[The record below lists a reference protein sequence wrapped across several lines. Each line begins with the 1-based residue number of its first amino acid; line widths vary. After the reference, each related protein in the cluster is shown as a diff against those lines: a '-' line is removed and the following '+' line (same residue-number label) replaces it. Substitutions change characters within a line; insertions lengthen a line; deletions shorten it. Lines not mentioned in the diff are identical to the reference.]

1 MSNPGVELGGQ
12 AKPGQPETLG
22 PVTTQNRPVYLT
34 VVVFLGVI
42 LVIGVSGWLLL
53 AFQGKSLP
61 DGLGVI
67 LGTVAGGLI
76 GLISDKG
83 KP

>member
-1 MSNPGVELGGQ
+1 MSNPGVELGPQSQ
-12 AKPGQPETLG
+12 AGGPESLG
-22 PVTTQNRPVYLT
+22 PVTAQNRPVYLT
-34 VVVFLGVI
+34 VVVILGVI
-42 LVIGVSGWLLL
+42 LLTGVVGWLVL
-53 AFQGKSLP
+53 AFQGKALP

>member
-1 MSNPGVELGGQ
+1 MSNPGVELGGGPQ
-12 AKPGQPETLG
+12 AGRPENLG
-22 PVTTQNRPVYLT
+22 PVTPHNKPVYLT
-34 VVVFLGVI
+34 VVVFLGLI
-42 LVIGVSGWLLL
+42 LIIGVSGWLLL
-53 AFQGKSLP
+53 AFQGKALP

-83 KP
+83 RP